1 MRPIKL
7 LLLLPIIII
16 CLSGAVV
23 AELGL
28 SMNFYNPQDQLTV
41 GLDGENMNYNADVS
55 LLPDSV
61 SYSNS
66 AQSIGKTC
74 YYSYQ
79 VALNGQNITSGAKT
93 DSGSFN
99 WSTTASAGTSGI
111 EPAKLIVGTNATVQN
126 GTLYTY
132 SSNVDYR
139 IEQTMHAFNAFGTQ
153 KGTIMAH
160 LMSSSGIGYTLENC
174 LAHQIKGFQDVISVE
189 HLGGDKKPA
198 NIDLNVNGDTD
209 SQWQYYFQ
217 SNTTQYSFGQAII
230 GVMNPS
236 DKNNLTMNGE
246 AAGFPTQV
254 LPIPGINISYQY
266 NGTKYGGAI
275 YNESFNRL
283 NTEINDSINQSN
295 GIYSLT
301 NISQTV
307 PAYNFDSE
315 NLTNPV
321 NIDIT
326 GKSAKAEIFYR
337 MAIQFN
343 VKV

>member
-1 MRPIKL
+1 MRPIRL
-7 LLLLPIIII
+7 LLLLPMII

-28 SMNFYNPQDQLTV
+28 QMNFYNPQDQLSV
-41 GLDGENMNYNADVS
+41 GLTGEDMSYSAGVS

-66 AQSIGKTC
+66 AQSIGKNG

-79 VALNGQNITSGAKT
+79 VVLNGQNITSGAKT

-99 WSTTASAGTSGI
+99 WNTNAFAGLKGI
-111 EPAKLIVGTNATVQN
+111 DPDQLVVGTNCTVEN

-132 SSNVDYR
+132 SSNEDYR
-139 IEQTMHAFNAFGTQ
+139 IEQTMHAFNAVSTQ

-160 LMSSSGIGYTLENC
+160 LMSSSGIGNTIENR

-189 HLGGDKKPA
+189 HLASDKKPA
-198 NIDLNVNGDTD
+198 DINLNVNGDTD
-209 SQWQYYFQ
+209 SQWQYYFK
-217 SNTTQYSFGQAII
+217 SNPKEYSFGQAII
-230 GVMNPS
+230 GVMRPS
-236 DKNNLTMNGE
+236 DTNNLTMKGE

-254 LPIPGINISYQY
+254 LPIQGINISYQF
-266 NGTKYGGAI
+266 NNAVN
-275 YNESFNRL
+275 YNESFKRL
-283 NTEINDSINQSN
+283 NSEINESINQSD
-295 GIYSLT
+295 GIYSVPNL
-301 NISQTV
+301 SQTV
-307 PAYNFDSE
+307 PVYNLDKE

-321 NIDIT
+321 DIDIT

-337 MAIQFN
+337 MAIQFKLE
-343 VKV
+343 V